1 MPYEPINHA
10 DATPPDTA
18 ALSHHHDHDDEA
30 CTPAQLRWELRSL
43 LFGIAIMAERLSEAA
58 LVLAT
63 ETDPTAP
70 RVREAMRVIAGEAAD
85 LIAARRAYDA
95 LVACLPEREDAY
107 DEGQDPLTA
116 PPPARASV
124 YGEVAR

>member
-1 MPYEPINHA
+1 MRHEPINPA
-10 DATPPDTA
+10 DATQSDTD
-18 ALSHHHDHDDEA
+18 ALSRIHDHDDEA
-30 CTPAQLRWELRSL
+30 RTPAQLRWELRSL

-95 LVACLPEREDAY
+95 LVACLPAGD
-107 DEGQDPLTA
+107 DGCDDGQEPLTA